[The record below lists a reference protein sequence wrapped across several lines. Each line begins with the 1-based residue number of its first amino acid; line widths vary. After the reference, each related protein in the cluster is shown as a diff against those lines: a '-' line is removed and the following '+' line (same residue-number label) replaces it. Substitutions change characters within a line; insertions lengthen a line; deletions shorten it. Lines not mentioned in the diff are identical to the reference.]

1 MPKTNPLV
9 KICGLTSEE
18 QALQVAKLGANAIG
32 IISVEESPRYV
43 SAEIKKKI
51 FKTLENFYPKIDRVS
66 VVQNC
71 PIDLIIKNFL
81 GNPSETIIQ
90 LHGDEDIDYCK
101 KIRGKIPNIGLWK
114 AFRIKTEKDI
124 DKIKPFEDI
133 VDAILLDS
141 WNEKT
146 YGGSGKK
153 IKSIYNIEKI
163 YNYYGL
169 IEQTGSIF
177 IECPKCSCFK
187 CSIYSDILIRDT
199 NLEIIKK
206 DKKKGFLQVLSLL
219 PTSYPGNSLLT
230 EDIAELRNDIK
241 CDCDNGSQK
250 FIIHGRSKNSEIRG
264 CANI

>member
-1 MPKTNPLV
+1 MPKTNTLI

-32 IISVEESPRYV
+32 IISVEDSPRYI

-51 FKTLENFYPKIDRVS
+51 FKTLEKLHPKIERVS

-101 KIRGKIPNIGLWK
+101 KLRGKIPNIGIWK
-114 AFRIKTEKDI
+114 AFRIKTEKDF
-124 DKIKPFEDI
+124 DSIKYYEEF

-141 WNEKT
+141 WNKET

-153 IKSIYNIEKI
+153 IESIYLKNIQFTKPWWLAGGISIEWIDEILNNFFLISADI
-163 YNYYGL
+163 YLGDSSTE
-169 IEQTGSIF
+169 IMPIAF
-177 IECPKCSCFK
+177 AP
-187 CSIYSDILIRDT
+187 
-199 NLEIIKK
+199 NLA
-206 DKKKGFLQVLSLL
+206 
-219 PTSYPGNSLLT
+219 T
-230 EDIAELRNDIK
+230 
-241 CDCDNGSQK
+241 
-250 FIIHGRSKNSEIRG
+250 
-264 CANI
+264 